1 MKYAKF
7 ILTLC
12 VLFGSVSLIS
22 AKVALPHIFSDNM
35 VLQRKMPIRIWG
47 FADAKEVV
55 YVTLNGVSQ
64 SAITDKTR
72 KWEVILPAMEA
83 GGPFTLQIKGK
94 ANEILFEN
102 VLIGDVWLCS
112 GQSNME
118 FFLKGSTNAREDI
131 RRSDNKH
138 IRLFTVPKNKQTAVE
153 VDLPE
158 GNWEECNPLTTPY
171 FSAVAYYFGK
181 ALQKEVG
188 VPIGLINSSWGGTD
202 IETWTS
208 WESAMANPA
217 YMIHEGK
224 SIEQALGYSS
234 RDLERYN
241 QALRMEDKGMTKHW
255 YSAEYDVSNLKVCK
269 LPSAWGGELADED
282 GVVWF
287 YKDIVLPQSVSELS
301 AVLSLGTIDDRD
313 VTFVNG
319 IEVGATNNWFSGR
332 RYPLKP
338 GILKPGRNRITV
350 KVTDMEVKGGFTGK
364 PENLFL
370 KVGDERYSLAGKWH
384 YEPSILTSYYG
395 LGSLGSGP
403 NAFSSLLYNGMIA
416 PLVGYNLK
424 GVIWY
429 QGENNVNKAYAY
441 RSLFPLMIKDWRKQW
456 GYDFPFIWVQLANF
470 MSVDAQPKESE
481 WAELREAQ
489 NMALSLPG
497 TGQVVIT
504 DLGEAG
510 DIHPKNKKDVGLRLA
525 ANALQV
531 AYGRDTIASG
541 PVYHSMKL
549 ASGKIIL
556 SFTNMDKGLK
566 AKGNKYGYLNGFA
579 IAGDDRKFVWA
590 KAYIEDDK
598 VIVFNETLKHPV
610 AVRYGWG
617 NNPDDMN
624 LVNSAGY
631 LASPF
636 RTDSWP
642 GITQPVLY
650 KYGLKKR

>member
-1 MKYAKF
+1 MKYTCF
-7 ILTLC
+7 LLRFCI
-12 VLFGSVSLIS
+12 VFGSVFSAS
-22 AKVALPHIFSDNM
+22 AKVTLPHIFSDNM
-35 VLQRKMPIRIWG
+35 VLQRKMPIHIWG
-47 FADAKEVV
+47 SADAKEIV
-55 YVTLNGVSQ
+55 YVTLNGISQ
-64 SAITDKTR
+64 SATTDR
-72 KWEVILPAMEA
+72 AGKWEVLLPAMEA
-83 GGPFTLQIKGK
+83 GGPFTVQVKGK
-94 ANEILFEN
+94 ENEILLEN

-118 FFLKGSTNAREDI
+118 FSLRGSTNAREAI
-131 RRSDNKH
+131 RYSDNKH
-138 IRLFTVPKNKQTAVE
+138 IRLFTVPKNKQIAIE
-153 VDLPE
+153 DDLSG
-158 GNWEECNPLTTPY
+158 GNWEECNPLTTPD
-171 FSAVAYYFGK
+171 FSAVAYYFGE
-181 ALQKEVG
+181 ALQKEVD

-217 YMIHEGK
+217 YMMYEGK
-224 SIEQALGYSS
+224 SLEQAIGYSS
-234 RDLERYN
+234 SDLERYN
-241 QALRMEDKGMTKHW
+241 QALRIDDEGIRKRW
-255 YSAEYDVSNLKVCK
+255 YSSEYEISDLKVSE
-269 LPSAWGGELADED
+269 LPSVWDGELADED
-282 GVVWF
+282 GIVWF
-287 YKDIVLPQSVSELS
+287 YKDVLLPQTVSGLS
-301 AVLSLGTIDDRD
+301 AVLSLGTVDDRD

-319 IEVGATNNWFSGR
+319 IKVGSTNNWFFNR
-332 RYPLKP
+332 KYALNP
-338 GILKPGRNRITV
+338 GVLKPGRNRIAV
-350 KVTDMEVKGGFTGK
+350 KVIDMEVKGGFTGK
-364 PENLFL
+364 AKDFYLE
-370 KVGDERYSLAGKWH
+370 VGGERYSLVGEWH
-384 YEPSILTSYYG
+384 YQPSVLTSHYG
-395 LGSLGSGP
+395 LGNQGSGP

-429 QGENNVNKAYAY
+429 QGENNTNRAYAY

-456 GYDFPFIWVQLANF
+456 GYNFPFIWVQLANF
-470 MSVDAQPKESE
+470 MSVDARPKESE

-489 NMALSLPG
+489 NMALSLPA

-531 AYGRDTIASG
+531 AYGRDTIAAG
-541 PVYHSMKL
+541 PVYRSMKQI
-549 ASGKIIL
+549 SGKIIL
-556 SFTNMDKGLK
+556 SFDNIGNGLK
-566 AKGNKYGYLNGFA
+566 AKGDKYGYLNGFA

-590 KAYIEDDK
+590 KAYIEDNK
-598 VIVFNETLKHPV
+598 VVVFNESLKHPV

-617 NNPDDMN
+617 NNPNDMN

-650 KYGLKKR
+650 K

>member
-1 MKYAKF
+1 MKYTCF
-7 ILTLC
+7 LLRFCI
-12 VLFGSVSLIS
+12 VFGSVFSAS
-22 AKVALPHIFSDNM
+22 AKVTLPHIFSDNM
-35 VLQRKMPIRIWG
+35 VLQRKMPIHIWG
-47 FADAKEVV
+47 SADAKEIV
-55 YVTLNGVSQ
+55 YVTLNGISQ
-64 SAITDKTR
+64 SATTDR
-72 KWEVILPAMEA
+72 AGKWEVLLPAMEA
-83 GGPFTLQIKGK
+83 GGPFTVQVKGK
-94 ANEILFEN
+94 ENEILLEN

-118 FFLKGSTNAREDI
+118 FSLRGSTNAREAI
-131 RRSDNKH
+131 RYSDNKH
-138 IRLFTVPKNKQTAVE
+138 IRLFTVPKNKQIAIE
-153 VDLPE
+153 DDLSG
-158 GNWEECNPLTTPY
+158 GNWEECNPLTTPD
-171 FSAVAYYFGK
+171 FSAVAYYFGE
-181 ALQKEVG
+181 ALQKEVD

-217 YMIHEGK
+217 YMMYEGK
-224 SIEQALGYSS
+224 SLEQAIGYSS
-234 RDLERYN
+234 SDLERYN
-241 QALRMEDKGMTKHW
+241 QALRIDDEGIRKRW
-255 YSAEYDVSNLKVCK
+255 YSSEYEISDLKVSE
-269 LPSAWGGELADED
+269 LPSVWDGELADED
-282 GVVWF
+282 GIVWF
-287 YKDIVLPQSVSELS
+287 YKDVVLPQTVSGLS
-301 AVLSLGTIDDRD
+301 AVLSLGTVDDRD

-319 IEVGATNNWFSGR
+319 IKVGSTNNWFFNR
-332 RYPLKP
+332 KYALNP
-338 GILKPGRNRITV
+338 GVLKPGRNRIAV
-350 KVTDMEVKGGFTGK
+350 KVIDMEVKGGFTGK
-364 PENLFL
+364 AKDFYLE
-370 KVGDERYSLAGKWH
+370 VGGERYSLVGEWH
-384 YEPSILTSYYG
+384 YQPSVLTSHYG
-395 LGSLGSGP
+395 LGNQGSGP

-429 QGENNVNKAYAY
+429 QGENNTNRAYAY

-456 GYDFPFIWVQLANF
+456 GYNFPFIWVQLANF
-470 MSVDAQPKESE
+470 MSVDARPKESE

-489 NMALSLPG
+489 NMALSLPA

-531 AYGRDTIASG
+531 AYGRDTIAAG
-541 PVYHSMKL
+541 PVYRSMKQI
-549 ASGKIIL
+549 SGKIIL
-556 SFTNMDKGLK
+556 SFDNIGNGLK
-566 AKGNKYGYLNGFA
+566 AKGDKYGYLNGFA

-590 KAYIEDDK
+590 KAYIEDNK
-598 VIVFNETLKHPV
+598 VVVFNESLKHPV

-617 NNPDDMN
+617 NNPNDMN

-650 KYGLKKR
+650 K

>member
-1 MKYAKF
+1 MKYTCF
-7 ILTLC
+7 LLRFCII
-12 VLFGSVSLIS
+12 FGSVFSAS
-22 AKVALPHIFSDNM
+22 AKVTLPHIFSDNM
-35 VLQRKMPIRIWG
+35 VLQRKMPIHIWG
-47 FADAKEVV
+47 SADAKEIV
-55 YVTLNGVSQ
+55 YVTLNGISQ
-64 SAITDKTR
+64 SATTDR
-72 KWEVILPAMEA
+72 AGKWEVLLPAMEA
-83 GGPFTLQIKGK
+83 GGPFTVQVKGK
-94 ANEILFEN
+94 ENEILLEN

-118 FFLKGSTNAREDI
+118 FSLRGSTNAREAI
-131 RRSDNKH
+131 RYSDNKH
-138 IRLFTVPKNKQTAVE
+138 IRLFTVPKNKQIAIE
-153 VDLPE
+153 DDLSG
-158 GNWEECNPLTTPY
+158 GNWEECNPLTTPD
-171 FSAVAYYFGK
+171 FSAVAYYFGE
-181 ALQKEVG
+181 ALQKEVD

-217 YMIHEGK
+217 YMMYEGK
-224 SIEQALGYSS
+224 SLEQAIGYSS
-234 RDLERYN
+234 SDLERYN
-241 QALRMEDKGMTKHW
+241 QALRIDDEGIRKRW
-255 YSAEYDVSNLKVCK
+255 YSSEYEISDLKVSE
-269 LPSAWGGELADED
+269 LPSVWDGELADED
-282 GVVWF
+282 GIVWF
-287 YKDIVLPQSVSELS
+287 YKDVLLPQTVSGLS
-301 AVLSLGTIDDRD
+301 AVLSLGTVDDRD

-319 IEVGATNNWFSGR
+319 IKVGSTNNWFFNR
-332 RYPLKP
+332 KYALNP
-338 GILKPGRNRITV
+338 GVLKPGRNRIAV
-350 KVTDMEVKGGFTGK
+350 KVIDMEVKGGFTGK
-364 PENLFL
+364 AKDFYLE
-370 KVGDERYSLAGKWH
+370 VGGERYSLVGEWH
-384 YEPSILTSYYG
+384 YQPSVLTSHYG
-395 LGSLGSGP
+395 LGNQGSGP

-429 QGENNVNKAYAY
+429 QGENNTNRAYAY

-456 GYDFPFIWVQLANF
+456 GYNFPFIWVQLANF
-470 MSVDAQPKESE
+470 MSVDARPKESE

-489 NMALSLPG
+489 NMALSLPA

-531 AYGRDTIASG
+531 AYGRDTIAAG
-541 PVYHSMKL
+541 PVYRSMKQI
-549 ASGKIIL
+549 SGKIIL
-556 SFTNMDKGLK
+556 SFDNIGNGLK
-566 AKGNKYGYLNGFA
+566 AKGDKYGYLNGFA

-590 KAYIEDDK
+590 KAYIEDNK
-598 VIVFNETLKHPV
+598 VVVFNESLKHPV

-617 NNPDDMN
+617 NNPNDMN

-650 KYGLKKR
+650 K

>member
-1 MKYAKF
+1 MKYTCF
-7 ILTLC
+7 LLRFCI
-12 VLFGSVSLIS
+12 VFGSVFSAS
-22 AKVALPHIFSDNM
+22 AKVTLPHIFSDNM
-35 VLQRKMPIRIWG
+35 VLQRKMPIHIWG
-47 FADAKEVV
+47 SADAKEIV
-55 YVTLNGVSQ
+55 YVTLNGISQ
-64 SAITDKTR
+64 SATTDR
-72 KWEVILPAMEA
+72 AGKWEVLLPAMEA
-83 GGPFTLQIKGK
+83 GGPFTVQVKGK
-94 ANEILFEN
+94 ENEILLEN

-118 FFLKGSTNAREDI
+118 FSLRGSTNAREAI
-131 RRSDNKH
+131 RYSDNKH
-138 IRLFTVPKNKQTAVE
+138 IRLFTVPKNKQIAIE
-153 VDLPE
+153 DDLSG
-158 GNWEECNPLTTPY
+158 GNWEECNPLTTPD
-171 FSAVAYYFGK
+171 FSAVAYYFGE
-181 ALQKEVG
+181 ALQKEVD

-217 YMIHEGK
+217 YMIYEGK
-224 SIEQALGYSS
+224 SLEQAIGYSS
-234 RDLERYN
+234 SDLERYN
-241 QALRMEDKGMTKHW
+241 QALRIDDEGIRKRW
-255 YSAEYDVSNLKVCK
+255 YSSEYEISDLKVSE
-269 LPSAWGGELADED
+269 LPSVWDGELADED
-282 GVVWF
+282 GIVWF
-287 YKDIVLPQSVSELS
+287 YKDVLLPQTVSGLS
-301 AVLSLGTIDDRD
+301 AVLSLGTVDDRD

-319 IEVGATNNWFSGR
+319 IKVGSTNNWFFNR
-332 RYPLKP
+332 KYALNP
-338 GILKPGRNRITV
+338 GVLKPGRNRIAV
-350 KVTDMEVKGGFTGK
+350 KVIDMEVKGGFTGK
-364 PENLFL
+364 AKDFYLE
-370 KVGDERYSLAGKWH
+370 VGGERYSLVGEWH
-384 YEPSILTSYYG
+384 YQPSVLTSHYG
-395 LGSLGSGP
+395 LGNQGSGP

-429 QGENNVNKAYAY
+429 QGENNTNRAYAY

-456 GYDFPFIWVQLANF
+456 GYNFPFIWVQLANF
-470 MSVDAQPKESE
+470 MSVDARPKESE

-489 NMALSLPG
+489 NMALSLPA

-531 AYGRDTIASG
+531 AYGRDTIAAG
-541 PVYHSMKL
+541 PVYRSMKQI
-549 ASGKIIL
+549 SGKIIL
-556 SFTNMDKGLK
+556 SFDNIGNGLK
-566 AKGNKYGYLNGFA
+566 AKGDKYGYLNGFA

-590 KAYIEDDK
+590 KAYIEDNK
-598 VIVFNETLKHPV
+598 VVVFNESLKHPV

-617 NNPDDMN
+617 NNPNDMN

-650 KYGLKKR
+650 K